1 MMTLTWPLPWIK
13 CTYMNGWRLSEECTG
28 VGGEIG
34 FRISSRPDDSMPF
47 FCIFKHSVQLTITFS
62 KPVQMIYWKTLSV
75 GCGQN
80 SRTMQLCQYMNS
92 CKHSLFNFLSSAN
105 MIIFSNLGKWCL
117 VWPNAN
123 NEEMSISRR
132 IDGGKLV
139 PVCLSFVHYRSMG
152 ALLGDTGYIF
162 GKWEYILGD
171 RRTWQSVFHICACFN
186 YFGPKLP
193 KHHKHGN
200 IRSTTQP
207 PPPIFHPP

>member
-1 MMTLTWPLPWIK
+1 
-13 CTYMNGWRLSEECTG
+13 
-28 VGGEIG
+28 
-34 FRISSRPDDSMPF
+34 
-47 FCIFKHSVQLTITFS
+47 
-62 KPVQMIYWKTLSV
+62 
-75 GCGQN
+75 
-80 SRTMQLCQYMNS
+80 MQLCQYMNS
-92 CKHSLFNFLSSAN
+92 CKHSLFNCLSSAN

-171 RRTWQSVFHICACFN
+171 RRTWQSVFHMCACFN

-200 IRSTTQP
+200 IRSTTSTVSGICSESIVNKGSWP
-207 PPPIFHPP
+207 TPTYKYIFSYICIYDSLYTSQRCPKLYGNLAADGR